1 MAKATPGGWLI
12 QELYA
17 MHKAGN
23 LSIAAARW
31 ILVGVYG
38 EQGLQRLSDMLRS
51 LD

>member
-1 MAKATPGGWLI
+1 MAKAKPGGWLI

-17 MHKAGN
+17 MHKAGD

-31 ILVGVYG
+31 ILVVVYG
-38 EQGLQRLSDMLRS
+38 EQGLQHLADMLRS